1 VSRRVLVVDD
11 DASIRQTFE
20 EHLGE
25 AGYTVATAASAEAAL
40 GRVAELDP
48 GLVITDVRM
57 PGLSG
62 LELLERLQEAL
73 PDVSVIVITAH
84 EDMATAVGAM
94 KAGAYDYLVKPL
106 DLDHIDVV
114 VGRAF
119 RDRALRRRAEQLAG
133 EAAEPYALDQLVGRD
148 PRMIEIYKLVGTLA
162 TTRTPVLIRGET
174 GTGKEVI
181 ARAIHYHS
189 AEAAEPFI
197 AVNCTALPEPL
208 LESELFGHVRGAFT
222 GAAADRRGRFEMA
235 GAGTLFLDEVGDISP
250 AFQAKLLRV
259 IQEREFQPVG
269 SEQTRHTEARVMAAT
284 HRPLEAMVAD
294 GSFREDLYFRLRVV
308 EIDVPPLRDR
318 RDDIPL
324 LARFLAD
331 RIARSLHRPEPVIP
345 DTVMEVLK
353 AYDWPGNV
361 RELEN
366 ALTRAMVLARGP
378 ALRLEHLAPGERPS
392 GAWTATGAGR
402 AGDRTTDQPPDEV
415 PVDASLAAVER
426 AHVARVLR
434 RTGGNK
440 RQAARLLR
448 ISRPRLDRL
457 LERHGLVVTE
467 SGPDGNDP
475 G

>member
-1 VSRRVLVVDD
+1 VLVVDD

-20 EHLGE
+20 EHLGQS
-25 AGYTVATAASAEAAL
+25 GYTVGTAASAEAAL
-40 GRVAELDP
+40 GRLAELDP

-62 LELLERLQEAL
+62 LQLLERLQEAR
-73 PDVSVIVITAH
+73 PDITVIVITAH
-84 EDMATAVGAM
+84 EDMSTAVRAM

-119 RDRALRRRAEQLAG
+119 RDRSLRRRAEQLAD
-133 EAAEPYALDQLVGRD
+133 EAAEGYALDQLVGRD

-162 TTRTPVLIRGET
+162 RTRAPVLVRGET

-189 AEAAEPFI
+189 PDAGEPFV

-222 GAAADRRGRFEMA
+222 GAAADRRGRFELA
-235 GAGTLFLDEVGDISP
+235 GSGTLFLDEVGDISP

-259 IQEREFQPVG
+259 LQEHEFQPVG
-269 SEQTRHTEARVMAAT
+269 SEQTRRTEARIMAAT
-284 HRPLEAMVAD
+284 HRPLEEMVAA
-294 GSFREDLYFRLRVV
+294 GTFREDLYFRLRVV
-308 EIDVPPLRDR
+308 EIEVPPLRDR

-331 RIARSLHRPEPVIP
+331 RIARSLHRPPVIVP
-345 DTVMEVLK
+345 DRVMAALRE
-353 AYDWPGNV
+353 YDWPGNV

-366 ALTRAMVLARGP
+366 TLTRAMVLARGP
-378 ALRLEHLAPGERPS
+378 ALSLEHLSLGDLA
-392 GAWTATGAGR
+392 AGR
-402 AGDRTTDQPPDEV
+402 ARDGDEV
-415 PVDASLAAVER
+415 PADDSLAAAER
-426 AHVARVLR
+426 AHLARVLH
-434 RTGGNK
+434 RTEGNK

-457 LERHGLVVTE
+457 LERHGLVVTK
-467 SGPDGNDP
+467 SGQDGNDP
-475 G
+475 A